1 MTNIAGHEDEDS
13 EGHEINRCFKPS
25 TFGKVN
31 EFRLHHFSDASEEG
45 YGQVSYL
52 INTDE
57 RIHCCFLGGKARVT
71 LKKVVSMPHLELI
84 AAVLLVKVANFLK
97 TSKLTAFV
105 KHIDLIVKLYLIT

>member
-57 RIHCCFLGGKARVT
+57 RIHCCFLGGKSKSDTKESCIDASSRT
-71 LKKVVSMPHLELI
+71 DCSSTVSKSGKFLEERLQ
-84 AAVLLVKVANFLK
+84 N
-97 TSKLTAFV
+97 
-105 KHIDLIVKLYLIT
+105 

>member
-52 INTDE
+52 INTD
-57 RIHCCFLGGKARVT
+57 
-71 LKKVVSMPHLELI
+71 
-84 AAVLLVKVANFLK
+84 
-97 TSKLTAFV
+97 
-105 KHIDLIVKLYLIT
+105 

>member
-97 TSKLTAFV
+97 KDF
-105 KHIDLIVKLYLIT
+105 KIDCFCETY